1 MNQTNWIVGGG
12 IVIVALALGLYMMS
26 GDGLPKAAPIKTA
39 PKTVAT
45 QIPPALQTENFATH
59 TPPKPITTTMTQPEK
74 TEETKTTPTK
84 TDTAP
89 KASSVILHT
98 SMGNIAVK
106 LYADAAPKT
115 TENFLKL
122 SKSGFYDG
130 VKFHRVIKG
139 FMIQGGD
146 PLSKDDAMVAKW
158 GTGGPGYQF
167 ADEINKSSAIYE
179 KGYKHGV
186 LAMANSG
193 PNTNGSQFFIMAAD
207 YPLPPLYVIFG
218 EVTTGLDVVDAID
231 AVPTDRN
238 DRPLTSVVITKAEVK

>member
-12 IVIVALALGLYMMS
+12 VVIVAAALWLYTMS

-39 PKTVAT
+39 QKTEAT
-45 QIPPALQTENFATH
+45 QTPPAPQTENFATH

-74 TEETKTTPTK
+74 TETTPTK
-84 TDTAP
+84 TETTTT
-89 KASSVILHT
+89 ASSVILHT

-106 LYADAAPKT
+106 LYADAAPKAV
-115 TENFLKL
+115 ENFIKL

-167 ADEINKSSAIYE
+167 ADEINKSSAIYQ

-218 EVTTGLDVVDAID
+218 EVTTGLDVVDVID
-231 AVPTDRN
+231 AVATDRN
-238 DRPLTSVVITKAEVK
+238 DRPLTAVVVTKAEVK

>member
-12 IVIVALALGLYMMS
+12 MVIVAAALWLYMMS
-26 GDGLPKAAPIKTA
+26 GDGLPKAAPIKST
-39 PKTVAT
+39 PKTEAT
-45 QIPPALQTENFATH
+45 QTPPALQTENFATH

-74 TEETKTTPTK
+74 IETTQTKTETT
-84 TDTAP
+84 TTAN
-89 KASSVILHT
+89 SVILHT

-106 LYADAAPKT
+106 LYADAAPKAV
-115 TENFLKL
+115 ENFIKL

-139 FMIQGGD
+139 FMIQAGD

-231 AVPTDRN
+231 GVATDRN
-238 DRPLTSVVITKAEVK
+238 DRPLTAVVVTKAEVK

>member
-1 MNQTNWIVGGG
+1 MNQTTWIVGGG
-12 IVIVALALGLYMMS
+12 VIIVGAAMWLYMMS
-26 GDGLPKAAPIKTA
+26 GDGLPKAAPLKSAAQTE
-39 PKTVAT
+39 AT
-45 QIPPALQTENFATH
+45 QTPPTLQTENFATH
-59 TPPKPITTTMTQPEK
+59 TPPKTTTTTMTQPEK
-74 TEETKTTPTK
+74 TESHTETKPAETK
-84 TDTAP
+84 
-89 KASSVILHT
+89 SSNAVVLHT
-98 SMGNIAVK
+98 SMGNISVK

-115 TENFLKL
+115 VENFIKL

-146 PLSKDDAMVAKW
+146 PLSKDDALVAKW

-218 EVTTGLDVVDAID
+218 EVTSGLDVVDAID
-231 AVPTDRN
+231 VVATDRN
-238 DRPLTSVVITKAEVK
+238 DRPLTPVVVTKAEVK

>member
-12 IVIVALALGLYMMS
+12 MVIVAAALWLYMMS
-26 GDGLPKAAPIKTA
+26 GDGLPKAAPIKST
-39 PKTVAT
+39 PKTEAT
-45 QIPPALQTENFATH
+45 QTPPALQTENFATH

-74 TEETKTTPTK
+74 IETTQTKTETT
-84 TDTAP
+84 TTAN
-89 KASSVILHT
+89 SVILHT

-106 LYADAAPKT
+106 LYADAAPKAV
-115 TENFLKL
+115 ENFIKL

-231 AVPTDRN
+231 GVATDRN
-238 DRPLTSVVITKAEVK
+238 DRPLTAVVVTKAEVK